1 MRRIQLVLGA
11 LAIVVTSLVAFAG
24 PAMADDL
31 DCRNARGDLIRCD
44 GELYAPHYN
53 TSGYNNYP
61 YPFYS
66 SDAYYGDG
74 PFYNEEFIDAFL
86 DHDYEELL
94 EEAAG
99 YYYSYW

>member
-24 PAMADDL
+24 PAVADDL
-31 DCRNARGDLIRCD
+31 DCRDARGDLIRCD

-66 SDAYYGDG
+66 NDAYYGDG
-74 PFYNEEFIDAFL
+74 LFHDDSLFDNEDIVEAYL
-86 DHDYEELL
+86 EGDY
-94 EEAAG
+94 
-99 YYYSYW
+99 